1 MTDLTITLSNEETR
15 AVFNALVLATDSDG
29 LVDDDWASA
38 QVVLGRL
45 RHRYSIPVGEMLNLP
60 TGATP

>member
-29 LVDDDWASA
+29 LVDDGQARKWF
-38 QVVLGRL
+38 
-45 RHRYSIPVGEMLNLP
+45 
-60 TGATP
+60 